1 MRLIVS
7 IVLLVFFSVEINS
20 QSNLLNAK
28 NPSEIGVSS
37 SIESI
42 NPSFLYYP

>member
-1 MRLIVS
+1 MRKLILISFIVS
-7 IVLLVFFSVEINS
+7 LISNEVFS

-37 SIESI
+37 SMG
-42 NPSFLYYP
+42 